1 MSKLS
6 ISLFFFELI
15 VLAMCLSA
23 AHKFRKHSLVLLCVG
38 LFMIVFTAL
47 LLSSFGITEMLVGFS
62 NGAVT
67 ASKLKSELL
76 LPTLFVSF
84 SAGAIGANLIAT
96 AITERG

>member
-1 MSKLS
+1 MSELS
-6 ISLFFFELI
+6 ISLIFYESI
-15 VLAMCLSA
+15 VLVMCLSV
-23 AHKFRKHSLVLLCVG
+23 AHKFRQHSLVLLCVG
-38 LFMIVFTAL
+38 LFMIFFTTL

-62 NGAVT
+62 NGAVA

-96 AITERG
+96 AITARG